1 MSGPIRA
8 KLNRLSVD
16 MKHSF
21 APTRQLQAGLKWAL
35 LGVLIPFG
43 LALTGA
49 LKSPM
54 DAFLGGIEEGYA
66 YNTWMSVLSYVG
78 AMFPLVGL
86 KDTNWWRVV
95 TLAVSLLA
103 LAYGVHLQHL
113 LVGPSILVMSAG
125 AAFGVACLVEVLWN
139 PALRLQPDNR
149 LKLGF
154 VAAAVLTVCGFSI
167 AAIAGLNMAYLL
179 QPRVW
184 DFVALAY
191 DQTMG
196 LNLAAILYGWGE
208 AQPFF
213 KGGLEIVYSVLPLG
227 FVAVFAL
234 TVRRGDAGRV
244 NVLTVMMGSGLA
256 AWAAFHL
263 VPVAG
268 PIHVYRAD
276 IGIKLL
282 EPVVQAVPAVAPG
295 VFWRNGVPSM
305 HFGWA
310 LAIVWLVYVEHFR
323 RLFIAAVGFCVL
335 TVLATFVQGEHYLVD
350 LVVSIPFMLWLF
362 ALLATGLGCSRLRIQ
377 AFMVGLLGYF
387 GWVVVLRW
395 GAPVWHG
402 QTLLAWAWVLVTL
415 VVCLPFHLK
424 LAKALHSTKP
434 RAHELV
440 MAEPLVTANDVSV
453 QTRHLR
459 WVTAMFVLSGM
470 AGLMYEVLFS
480 KILANIFG
488 STAMAAYTV
497 LGTYMGGMA
506 LGAWLG
512 GRLSG
517 KVRQPLVAYAIC
529 EVLIA
534 AFFVLTPALKAPI
547 MSVYVSLAQG
557 LPPDAPALL
566 PLRLALGS
574 LLLLLPTVAMGATLP
589 LLVKDL
595 STRHQGIGVSVGR
608 LYAANTLGAA
618 AGAILAGYV
627 LIPAL
632 GLTQGTLVAALANML
647 VALIAMDLHKRPV
660 TSVIDPARAAKSS
673 TSDLLPQLPHLPWTW
688 VPWVLLAVGGVVTL
702 ALEIVY
708 FHMLATVAGNST
720 YAFALMLAAF
730 LMGLGL
736 GGEAARRWI
745 QAQRD
750 LIGGIVGAEWAL
762 AMLVMGGTAVWG
774 GLPDYFAAFA
784 YHHLPDGFG
793 PREVVRAAVCL
804 LAMLPPAA
812 CIGFIYPLAMEWITR
827 SKAEGAVAAMGTAS
841 ALNTFGN
848 IAGVFLAAFLLLPWL
863 GSLWSIKALALVSL
877 VLALLAGA
885 AWVLGQKAES
895 WFKPSSV
902 VAGIFAFGVTSLV
915 TPVQWDYT
923 ALSTGSNVY
932 FRAQPWG
939 RSIDHLESVDGGLT
953 TVTEA
958 QAADGQVHRTL
969 LTNGKFQGS
978 DSWGGEMVA
987 QIGIALT
994 PLLHTSQREDALVIG
1009 YGSGVT
1015 TRALLDVG
1023 FQQVDIAELSRDIV
1037 DMADKHFS
1045 KVNAKAS
1052 QNSRSKLYVTDGRN
1066 LLLLSPKAYDLI
1078 SIEISSIWFA
1088 GAASLYNVEFYDLL
1102 KTRLKPGGVLQQ
1114 WIQLH
1119 HITQTDLLTVIGSLR
1134 ARFPYVWFYT
1144 VGGQGVIVGSL
1155 ELQPPLKAHASL
1167 IDNAPGMGELLGVY
1181 GGTVAGLGKD
1191 LILGPQQVDA
1201 LLSSVPGVPMS
1212 YWVSTDANAKLEYS
1226 TPRGN
1231 VLESSDVVSNNLNFL
1246 KSQGSVSLG
1255 W

>member
-1 MSGPIRA
+1 MNPT
-8 KLNRLSVD
+8 V
-16 MKHSF
+16 
-21 APTRQLQAGLKWAL
+21 APTLQLRHALRWAAV
-35 LGVLIPFG
+35 GVFFPFL

-49 LKSPM
+49 LKSPL
-54 DAFLGGIEEGYA
+54 DAFLGGMQQGYA
-66 YNTWMSVLSYVG
+66 YNTWMSVLAYVG
-78 AMFPLVGL
+78 VLMSLMGL
-86 KDTNWWRVV
+86 RGVHWWRVAGV
-95 TLAVSLLA
+95 SATLFTLVYSLYLH
-103 LAYGVHLQHL
+103 HLN
-113 LVGPSILVMSAG
+113 VGPSILAVSAG
-125 AAFGVACLVEVLWN
+125 ALVGVACLMEVLWN
-139 PALRLQPDNR
+139 PATRLQADNR
-149 LKLGF
+149 FKLSM
-154 VAAAVLTVCGFSI
+154 ALAAVLAVCGFSI
-167 AAIAGLNMAYLL
+167 AAIAGLNLAYLL

-184 DFVALAY
+184 DFVTQAY
-191 DQTMG
+191 DQTLG
-196 LNLAAILYGWGE
+196 LPVTSMLVVWMQSNGSVQGFFEVVYGT
-208 AQPFF
+208 
-213 KGGLEIVYSVLPLG
+213 LPLG
-227 FVAVFAL
+227 FMAVFAL
-234 TVRRGDAGRV
+234 HIRRGDAGRV
-244 NVLTVMMGSGLA
+244 NVLMAMLGTGLA

-268 PIHVYRAD
+268 PIHVYRTE
-276 IGIKLL
+276 IGAKLL

-310 LAIVWLVYVEHFR
+310 LAIVWLAYVEHYT
-323 RLFIAAVGFCVL
+323 RLFRMAVVFAGL
-335 TVLATFVQGEHYLVD
+335 TVLATLGLGEHYLVD

-362 ALLATGLGCSRLRIQ
+362 AVLATRLGTHAIRTR
-377 AFMVGLLGYF
+377 AFIAGVLVYL

-415 VVCLPFHLK
+415 AVCLPLHVQ
-424 LAKALHSTKP
+424 LARALRQTEP
-434 RAHELV
+434 RAHEFV
-440 MAEPLVTANDVSV
+440 AQERERSDAKTDDPA
-453 QTRHLR
+453 RHVR
-459 WVTAMFVLSGM
+459 WVTVMFVLSGM

-480 KILANIFG
+480 KILATVFG
-488 STAMAAYTV
+488 STALAAYTV

-506 LGAWLG
+506 LGTWLG

-517 KVRQPLVAYAIC
+517 KVRQPLVAYAVC

-534 AFFVLTPALKAPI
+534 VFFVLTPVLKAPI
-547 MSVYVSLAQG
+547 MSLYVSLAQG
-557 LPPDAPALL
+557 LPPDAPVLM

-595 STRHQGIGVSVGR
+595 SARHQGIGVSVGR
-608 LYAANTLGAA
+608 LYAANTIGAA
-618 AGAILAGYV
+618 VGAILAGYV

-647 VALIAMDLHKRPV
+647 VALIALDLHKRSPLV
-660 TSVIDPARAAKSS
+660 VLHPARAARLA
-673 TSDLLPQLPHLPWTW
+673 TEDLLGKLPTLPWTW
-688 VPWVLLAVGGVVTL
+688 VPWVLLLVGGVVTL

-730 LMGLGL
+730 LVGLGV

-745 QAQRD
+745 RAGRD

-762 AMLVMGGTAVWG
+762 AMLVMAGTAVWG

-784 YHHLPDGFG
+784 YHHLPEGFG
-793 PREVVRAAVCL
+793 PREVVRAAVCV

-827 SKAEGAVAAMGTAS
+827 SKAEGAVATMGTAS

-848 IAGVFLAAFLLLPWL
+848 IAGVFLAAFVLLPWL
-863 GSLWSIKALALVSL
+863 GSLWTIKTLALVSL
-877 VLALLAGA
+877 ALALLAGT
-885 AWVLGQKAES
+885 AWFFGQPGT
-895 WFKPSSV
+895 WRKPVGIVAGV
-902 VAGIFAFGVTSLV
+902 VAFAVTALV
-915 TPVQWDYT
+915 TPMQWDYT

-939 RSIDHLESVDGGLT
+939 RAIDHLESVDGGLT
-953 TVTEA
+953 TVT
-958 QAADGQVHRTL
+958 QGQGADGQVHRTL

-994 PLLHTSQREDALVIG
+994 PLLHTANRDDALVIG

-1052 QNSRSKLYVTDGRN
+1052 QNPRSKLYVTDGRN
-1066 LLLLSPKAYDLI
+1066 LLLLNTKAYDLI

-1102 KTRLKPGGVLQQ
+1102 KSRLKPGGVLQQ

-1119 HITQTDLLTVIGSLR
+1119 HITQTDLLTVIGSMR
-1134 ARFPYVWFYT
+1134 ARFPYMWFYT

-1155 ELQPPLKAHASL
+1155 ESQPPQKEHASL
-1167 IDNAPGMGELLGVY
+1167 IDRAPGMGELLGVY

-1191 LILGPQQVDA
+1191 LLLGPQQVDA
-1201 LLSSVPGVPMS
+1201 LLNSVPGVPMS
-1212 YWVSTDANAKLEYS
+1212 YWVSTDATAKLEYS

-1231 VLESSDVVSNNLNFL
+1231 VLESPDVVPNNLKFL
-1246 KSQGSVSLG
+1246 RSQGSASLG